1 MRRRTAKDYILYF
14 APAIILT
21 LTGFIVAYQFV
32 DPAPPRKITIA
43 TGRSTGAHYEV
54 AIDPF
59 CSGSGGFF
67 LQ

>member
-1 MRRRTAKDYILYF
+1 MGRRTAKDYISYF

-32 DPAPPRKITIA
+32 EPAPPRHIAIA
-43 TGRSTGAHYEV
+43 TGRSTGAYYE
-54 AIDPF
+54 IGRM
-59 CSGSGGFF
+59 STGNRSFF

>member
-1 MRRRTAKDYILYF
+1 MTRRTAKDYISYF
-14 APAIILT
+14 TPAIMLT

-32 DPAPPRKITIA
+32 DPSPPRHITIA
-43 TGRSTGAHYEV
+43 NGRSTGAYYEI

-67 LQ
+67 L